1 MAERAA
7 GSVACNM
14 AAEEHVLPLRVYYED
29 TDTTGA
35 VYHANYLRYAER
47 ARTEM
52 LRSLDTDHIGLLAE
66 HGIHFVV
73 RRCCADFR
81 RPARLDD
88 RLEVRTRVAEIR
100 RASMRVEQVVRRDGE
115 DLVRLE
121 VRLACVSRDGRP
133 ARVPPRLR
141 EKFTRLCQNQAA
153 RPTSGRDR
161 PAPSQKRS

>member
-7 GSVACNM
+7 GSVASCM
-14 AAEEHVLPLRVYYED
+14 AADEHVLPLRVYYED

-35 VYHANYLRYAER
+35 VYYANYLRYAER
-47 ARTEM
+47 GRTEL
-52 LRSLDTDHIGLLAE
+52 LRALDADHPRLMAE
-66 HGIHFVV
+66 DGIHFVV
-73 RRCCADFR
+73 RRCCADYR

-121 VRLACVSRDGRP
+121 VRLACVSHDGRP

-153 RPTSGRDR
+153 RPTSRRDR